1 MTSRCWLLL
10 LPIAL
15 WAASLEDRINFILSG
30 SGAARRAQWG
40 IHIVDARTGETLC
53 ARASDHYFVP
63 ASNTKLFSTAL
74 ALSRLGPDH
83 RFRTRILAPHS
94 PDASGRVRGNLILL
108 GGGDPTLSARAV
120 PYRKGPI
127 QGDPLAAIEELA
139 RRCFEHG
146 LRVVEGDITGD
157 DTAYAWEPAPDG
169 WSQDDATWEYGA
181 PVSALTLNDNAFSL
195 ILRPGARAGD
205 PARVRLNPGIEYY
218 YIDNRVR
225 TEAGVEP
232 RVEIERR
239 PGSKELRL
247 TGAVTPGWKGET
259 EILAVDDPAL
269 YAAAAFR
276 QALARMGVRIMGQ
289 AAARHRFAGD
299 DEERNYDGYVELAS
313 RTSPPLVEI
322 LRIINKVSQN
332 LHAELV
338 LREVGRA
345 RHGDGVGR
353 EAGLKELEAFLSEAG
368 IDRNEY
374 RFEDGSGLSRLTLVT
389 PETVV
394 KLLLHMYRGPHRD
407 AWISLMPV
415 GGEDGTLAARF
426 SGNPTGRRV
435 HAKTGSL
442 SHVSGLSGYLDAPS
456 GARVF
461 SILVNNYRGT
471 ADEIRA
477 TIDKICIEAL
487 Q

>member
-1 MTSRCWLLL
+1 MTLRCWLFL
-10 LPIAL
+10 LPVAV
-15 WAASLEDRINFILSG
+15 WAASLGDRIDLILSK
-30 SGAARRAQWG
+30 SATARRAQWG
-40 IHIVDARTGETLC
+40 IQIVDARTGEALY

-83 RFRTRILAPHS
+83 RFRTRVLARNA
-94 PDASGRVRGNLILL
+94 PDAAGRVRGDLILL
-108 GGGDPTLSARAV
+108 GGSDPTLSARAV
-120 PYRKGPI
+120 PYKKGPI

-139 RRCFEHG
+139 RSCFERG

-157 DTAYAWEPAPDG
+157 DSTYAWEPAPDG
-169 WSQDDATWEYGA
+169 WTQDDATWEYGA

-195 ILRPGARAGD
+195 ILRPGAHAGD
-205 PARVRLNPGIEYY
+205 PARVRLNPEIEYY

-269 YAAAAFR
+269 FAAAAFR
-276 QALARMGVRIMGQ
+276 QALARLGVRITGQ
-289 AAARHRFAGD
+289 SAARHRFAGD
-299 DEERNYDGYVELAS
+299 AVERKYDGYIELAS
-313 RTSPPLVEI
+313 RTSPPLAEV

-345 RHGDGVGR
+345 RRGDGAGR
-353 EAGLKELEAFLSEAG
+353 EAGLKELEAFLTEAG
-368 IDRNEY
+368 VDKNEY

-394 KLLLHMYRGPHRD
+394 KLLLHMYRGPQRN
-407 AWISLMPV
+407 AWVSLMPV
-415 GGEDGTLAARF
+415 GGEDGTLAKRF
-426 SGNPTGRRV
+426 SGNPAGSRV

-442 SHVSGLSGYLDAPS
+442 SHVSGLSGYLDTPS
-456 GARVF
+456 GVRIF

-477 TIDKICIEAL
+477 AIDKICIEAL